1 MAGKSVVNSDYG
13 LDLVSS
19 IIDYKGDIARNSR
32 RSDGQIVY
40 SPDFSPNNIRR
51 MILSGDGVYIGFHV
65 PVNGKSE
72 KVRAFSS
79 LDRMSIAKAIE
90 LEDYKPMIWALAER
104 VCSSI
109 EEVIICTEN
118 SSGINLS
125 KELNFE
131 GLVKNSAI
139 KGYNIKESV
148 SLRYKR
154 LAYFTIANT
163 DIRTLLKNQEI
174 RSCRDPLKLMSD
186 TSFLRSCSNITKFK
200 TDWYNYYGSTSAY
213 TMDNAGSSLNNHF
226 RDIKTKVEAS
236 KRNDAIAGIKEERLK
251 GVSEKFEKALSNYR
265 GIYTCKRNLN
275 VILRSQ
281 GTNYISR
288 GIPMMEF
295 DRLTTPDEYRAN
307 FDTIKSRDHKE
318 EFIKSVTLSAT
329 RQYTSLADWFFS
341 SLLHIAKDNPITT
354 NVLLSGMERRIKV
367 PPSCESLVSE
377 LGYEFSGV
385 SMSDSTSNICA
396 YACSAFISEVGDYNM
411 NKYYN
416 KDTWMKHFE

>member
-65 PVNGKSE
+65 PVNGKGE
-72 KVRAFSS
+72 KVKLFSS
-79 LDRMSIAKAIE
+79 ADRMGIARASE
-90 LEDYKPMIWALAER
+90 LDGYKPMLWALAER

-109 EEVIICTEN
+109 EEVIICTE
-118 SSGINLS
+118 SLSGINLS
-125 KELNFE
+125 KEINFE

-139 KGYNIKESV
+139 RGYDLKESV

-154 LAYFTIANT
+154 LAYFTVAST
-163 DIRTLLKNQEI
+163 DIMTLLKNKEI

-186 TSFLRSCSNITKFK
+186 TDFLRSCSSITKFK
-200 TDWYNYYGSTSAY
+200 SDWYNYYGSTSAY
-213 TMDNAGSSLNNHF
+213 SMDNAGSTLNNHF
-226 RDIKTKVEAS
+226 RDIKAKFETN
-236 KRNDAIAGIKEERLK
+236 KRNDAVASIKEERLK

-295 DRLTTPDEYRAN
+295 DRLATPDEYRAN
-307 FDTIKSRDHKE
+307 FGAIKSRDRKE
-318 EFIKSVTLSAT
+318 EFIKGMTLSAT

-385 SMSDSTSNICA
+385 NMADSTSNICA
-396 YACSAFISEVGDYNM
+396 YACSAIISAVGDYNM